1 MPSRLLTTAVLMF
14 LIAPGLLCQSAHPN
28 RDVAKSTP
36 PISDAAAA
44 PAGAPAAPTASA
56 VAPVAPA
63 PPPDTALPRP
73 EEASAGD
80 AAPKSKTLF
89 FYTSPRSIVEMEV
102 HTIPVTDAE
111 RLQRLRNNFS
121 AADCGGG
128 RMREQAVVDRHG
140 AKGIN
145 LICTWPG
152 HGAGVVVVV
161 AHYEHEGRG
170 QGALADWSGAVLLPF
185 LYQAIQGQPRENTYV
200 FLETWKREG
209 ADAWLKSL
217 SRDDRRR
224 LRAVIDLDGLG
235 LSYTRYFTTFSP
247 FENAPVGSAH
257 LQTQLLWSALS
268 DGLTQAP
275 EQVSPH
281 HWLTVDDTDP
291 FRALMVP
298 TIVIHSIPPESGR
311 IPGSASDVASA
322 VNGNAYFTTYH
333 LMCAFLASLDHVA
346 AKLDTNDRIWDT
358 SGVID
363 VQPEQETPTVTFR
376 TFSHGQ
382 IQYPPPTPQ
391 Q

>member
-1 MPSRLLTTAVLMF
+1 MPHRLPTTAVLLF
-14 LIAPGLLCQSAHPN
+14 LIAPAVLCQSAHPN

-36 PISDAAAA
+36 STVSAPNATTPAPA
-44 PAGAPAAPTASA
+44 PAGTLTADPAPA
-56 VAPVAPA
+56 APA

-73 EEASAGD
+73 GD
-80 AAPKSKTLF
+80 APADDAEPKSKTLF
-89 FYTSPRSIVEMEV
+89 FYTSPRSTVETEV
-102 HTIPVTDAE
+102 HTIPASDAE
-111 RLQRLRNNFS
+111 RLQRLRDDFS
-121 AADCGGG
+121 AADCSGG

-140 AKGIN
+140 AKGVN

-161 AHYEHEGRG
+161 AHYEHEGQG
-170 QGALADWSGAVLLPF
+170 QGALADWSGAALLPF

-209 ADAWLKSL
+209 ADAWLKTL
-217 SRDDRRR
+217 SREDRKR

-235 LSYTRYFTTFSP
+235 LSYTRFFTIFSP
-247 FENAPVGSAH
+247 FETVPVGSTH

-281 HWLTVDDTDP
+281 HWLSVDDTDP

-298 TIVIHSIPPESGR
+298 TIVIHSVPEDSGR
-311 IPGSASDVASA
+311 LPGSASDVASI

-346 AKLDTNDRIWDT
+346 AKLDTNDKIWDAT
-358 SGVID
+358 GVIE
-363 VQPEQETPTVTFR
+363 VQREQETPLVTFR
-376 TFSHGQ
+376 TYTNGRLS
-382 IQYPPPTPQ
+382 PTPQ
-391 Q
+391 